1 MAELAKPLIA
11 FDQISRAEDDPS
23 FWEGM
28 GATYGYSWRPVF
40 GAMYSGSFQEDEN
53 FNVLNYLTDEDLDSS
68 DDVPYYAMARS
79 EEHLNFLRSH
89 LGKMEENRALMSR
102 TGWTPFLLASI
113 LDPIN
118 LVSLPFRGATM
129 AEKTWSGVKYGLL
142 LGVGTEAI
150 RAPFDPNAT
159 LAETGLNIT
168 GSTFLLGAMGG
179 IVGSFSGRAT
189 KNFAEE
195 QNQVNAS
202 IGQKVNPNEAFNYKN
217 NWFVNS
223 PFFKALPSPMKTILQ
238 GNFPQSTKKLMTLIG
253 ADGGLATMMN
263 KAGQGISSVFMRSVT
278 YMGDYAV
285 HSQSLKN
292 IYDKFLRQEGIRL
305 RWGKFNSSFKEF
317 AERLS
322 KERML
327 READPNRP
335 RLTNAE
341 EEFINEIDIFYTKY
355 GVDMLD
361 NGLLATRDSI
371 TKGIARMQ
379 QKITDLQT
387 QLRSE
392 TNVRAKKQI
401 RKMLGKQKAK
411 LKDAEDLLAL
421 DYNPQFRGTYF
432 PRYFNV
438 DAIANN
444 LDEFKSILR
453 TWYTN
458 NPIGTQTAE
467 SIEKSVEETV
477 NKILNKSPIDDD
489 FMGAGLSKHLR
500 HRELDIPN
508 HLLMDFIETNP
519 LDVALYYMMR
529 TGSKI
534 EFQNTF
540 GGRSIDDLM
549 DDEHLS
555 MIRHGNDDATIATAK
570 ANIYH
575 MYDRVVGQAI
585 HNPDAWNRRIARALT
600 DYTAYVFLGR
610 AGLSSVPELG
620 AIILQHASKQ
630 GPLGLENLGSTLRA
644 LADFKALGLSAK
656 EVQIVGEALDMYLGV
671 AHNRMYED
679 HLRSPFMKGISK
691 INETGKKWFYTLNGL
706 APITQATK
714 KIAGILGQHT
724 LIDRSIRLVN
734 GTLDQEGIE
743 LLARYGITIRDAR
756 KIKALVDDGT
766 IQTSESGLLYLANTT
781 AWKNQKLM
789 RKFRGALNLM
799 TRNTIINATPADKPM
814 IIDGVVYAKMNPVLK
829 AMGYKADKRVSVG
842 DAELVRIEQGMMAF
856 PFQFWNYTIGA
867 TNKILAGG
875 FDRERTG
882 KIAGFTVM
890 LALGYA
896 TLYAKNPTSFGYMDW
911 EDQLLRS
918 IDQTGITGIY
928 SDLFYTGLHARHRMD
943 NLKSKET
950 IIQPKYKIEPSPISS
965 TLESV
970 AEFAGATPSAVF
982 DIADTAGHFIH
993 GETKEGL
1000 SQACRLMPFSSL
1012 YGIRNICGA
1021 VDSTRTRG
1029 RF

>member
-1 MAELAKPLIA
+1 MSQLAEPLIS
-11 FDQISRAEDDPS
+11 FDQISKAEEDPS
-23 FWEGM
+23 FWDSM
-28 GATYGYSWRPVF
+28 GSTYGFNWRPII

-53 FNVLNYLTDEDLDSS
+53 FNVLNYLTDQDLDNS

-89 LGKMEENRALMSR
+89 LGKMEQNRATYSR
-102 TGWTPFLLASI
+102 SGWSPVILASI

-118 LVSLPFRGATM
+118 LVSLPFRGVTM
-129 AEKTWSGVKYGLL
+129 AEKAMSGIKSGFL

-150 RAPFDPNAT
+150 RAPFDPNST
-159 LAETGLNIT
+159 LAEVGLNIT
-168 GSTFLLGAMGG
+168 GSTVMLGTIGG
-179 IVGSFSGRAT
+179 IVGSFSGRAA
-189 KNFAEE
+189 KNFTTE
-195 QNQVNAS
+195 QTEINKS
-202 IGQKVNPNEAFNYKN
+202 ISQKVNPNEAFDYKN

-223 PFFKALPSPMKTILQ
+223 PFFKALPSPMKNILQ
-238 GNFPQSTKKLMTLIG
+238 GNLPQSTKKLMTQIG
-253 ADGGLATMMN
+253 ADGGLTTMMN

-292 IYDKFLRQEGIRL
+292 IYDKFLRQEGIKL
-305 RWGKFNSSFKEF
+305 RWGKFNASFKEF

-327 READPNRP
+327 RENDSNRP
-335 RLTNAE
+335 RLSNIE
-341 EEFINEIDIFYTKY
+341 EEFINEIDMFYTKY
-355 GVDMLD
+355 GVDMLE

-371 TKGIARMQ
+371 TKGITRMQ
-379 QKITDLQT
+379 KQITDLQT
-387 QLRSE
+387 QLKSE
-392 TNVRAKKQI
+392 TNVRAKTQI

-421 DYNPQFRGTYF
+421 DYNPQFKGIYF
-432 PRYFNV
+432 PRYFDV

-444 LDEFKSILR
+444 LDEFKLILR

-467 SIEKSVEETV
+467 SIEKSVEQTV
-477 NKILNKSPIDDD
+477 NKILNKSPVDDD

-519 LDVALYYMMR
+519 MDVALYYMMR

-540 GGRSIDDLM
+540 KGKSIDDLV
-549 DDEHLS
+549 DEEHLS
-555 MIRHGNDDATIATAK
+555 MIRHGNDDATIASAK
-570 ANIYH
+570 TNLYH
-575 MYDRVVGQAI
+575 MYDRVVGTAI

-600 DYTAYVFLGR
+600 DYTAYVHLGR
-610 AGLSSVPELG
+610 AGLSSLPELG

-644 LADFKALGLSAK
+644 LSDLKSLGLSAK

-679 HLRSPFMKGISK
+679 HLRSPFTKGISK
-691 INETGKKWFYTLNGL
+691 VNEAGKRMFYTLNGL

-724 LIDRSIRLVN
+724 LVDRSIRLVN

-743 LLARYGITIRDAR
+743 LLARYGLTLRDAK

-766 IQTSESGLLYLANTT
+766 IQTSDSGLLYLANTT
-781 AWKNQKLM
+781 SWKNQKLM
-789 RKFRGALNLM
+789 RKFRGALNTM

-814 IIDGVVYAKMNPVLK
+814 IVDGVVYMKMNPVLRRL
-829 AMGYKADKRVSVG
+829 GYKPDKRVSVG

-867 TNKILAGG
+867 TNKIMASG

-882 KIAGFTVM
+882 KLAGFTSM

-896 TLYAKNPTSFGYMDW
+896 TLYLKNPTSFGYMDW

-918 IDQTGITGIY
+918 IDQTGIAGIY
-928 SDLFYTGLHARHRMD
+928 SDLFYTGLHARHRME

-950 IIQPKYKIEPSPISS
+950 IIQPKYKVEPSPISS
-965 TLESV
+965 TLET
-970 AEFAGATPSAVF
+970 ATDFAGATPSAIF

-993 GETKEGL
+993 GETNEGL
-1000 SQACRLMPFSSL
+1000 SQACRLTPFSSL
-1012 YGIRNICGA
+1012 YGIRSLCGT
-1021 VDSTRTRG
+1021 VDDFTRG